1 MKRIFK
7 YPIPIADHGRL
18 DLPRGARILSVTN
31 QREEIV
37 LYALVE
43 DGEYQNETWEIEI
56 RGTGHNAGG
65 LADYAFLGT
74 VEVMGALMFHVFVRS
89 AI

>member
-7 YPIPIADHGRL
+7 YPIQVTDHTRL
-18 DLPRGARILSVTN
+18 TLPRGARILSVMN

-43 DGEYQNETWEIEI
+43 DSAYQNEAWEIEV
-56 RGTGHNAGG
+56 RGTGHDASG
-65 LADYAFLGT
+65 LTDHTFLGT
-74 VEVMGALMFHVFVRS
+74 VEMHQVLMFHVFVRRVG
-89 AI
+89 